1 MNTNVKL
8 NRSRVF
14 ALRVTTV
21 CSVLFS
27 VSSGVSSVAHADY
40 TINTSL
46 GVESTDNANQS
57 GTEIR
62 ETSINAALNATG
74 KTQSTNVDADFGYSL
89 SADRYL
95 KNTFDDREN
104 MEGSGY
110 LVFHNTRRTL
120 SWFFSDI
127 EELALQDRS
136 VADTPDNRVLRSI
149 VSTGPQLSFSVSS
162 VDSVSVGATYS
173 KTHVDVED
181 SNNNEQVAANV
192 EWAHQISTTASF
204 GLSAFAS
211 DVTFDEGGD
220 YESVGYSFNGNLRA
234 PWGSVTVSA
243 GQSEAKPELGDSSD
257 SITYRTNYSAPF
269 PKLKFSVYAVKA
281 LTDGVSGISPLQFD
295 IENLASTDSNITN
308 SSIIESQSFGSSIG
322 YPFESINASVSAS
335 LSYSEED
342 FVETEQQDSSQT
354 ASISFAKSISTQV
367 SMTIGY
373 SLKQFDSELEGVES
387 ESEEQMLSV
396 SSGYKAS
403 QDLSFSASIS
413 HSRRDDE
420 LTEETGKTSVSA
432 RVTYRIR

>member
-1 MNTNVKL
+1 MDTITHLTKSREPMGPVK
-8 NRSRVF
+8 SVS
-14 ALRVTTV
+14 A
-21 CSVLFS
+21 VLFCIS
-27 VSSGVSSVAHADY
+27 ASISSISMADY
-40 TINTSL
+40 SINTSL

-57 GTEIR
+57 GTEVR

-89 SADRYL
+89 TVDRYL
-95 KNTFDDREN
+95 KDTFDDREN

-110 LVFHNTRRTL
+110 LVFHNNRRTL

-136 VADTPDNRVLRSI
+136 RADTPDNRVQRSI
-149 VSTGPQLSFSVSS
+149 ISTGPQLSFTVTS

-173 KTHVDVED
+173 KTNVDAED
-181 SNNNEQVAANV
+181 SNNNERVAANI

-204 GLSAFAS
+204 GMSAFMS

-234 PWGSVTVSA
+234 PWGSVSVSA
-243 GQSEAKPELGDSSD
+243 GQSESKPEVGGSSD
-257 SITYRTNYSAPF
+257 SMTYRTSYAAPF
-269 PKLKFSVYAVKA
+269 PKLAFSIYAVKA

-335 LSYSEED
+335 LTYSEED
-342 FVETEQQDSSQT
+342 FVETDQQDSSQT
-354 ASISFAKSISTQV
+354 ASINFAKSITTQW
-367 SMTIGY
+367 SMTLGY
-373 SLKQFDSELEGVES
+373 SVKQFDSELENVQS
-387 ESEEQMLSV
+387 ESEEQSLSIGT
-396 SSGYKAS
+396 GYRAS
-403 QDLSFSASIS
+403 DDLSFSASIS

-420 LTEETGKTSVSA
+420 LTKETGKTSGSV
-432 RVTYRIR
+432 RVTYRLR